1 MTLRETFGA
10 NVRNHR
16 LARNLKQHH
25 IAEAIGKTPGMV
37 GQMERGETAPS
48 FDTIEK
54 IAAALDV
61 PEVVLFA
68 TTPMSVPTGERG
80 KLLQRV
86 HVQLAKL
93 SNAELARAVNAQG
106 AGGIGQRAECVCSLS
121 PLAGRGEVVAAQP
134 RRKKSYARPPKPP
147 LSSVHPARR
156 GASS

>member
-10 NVRNHR
+10 NVRNYR
-16 LARNLKQHH
+16 LERKLKQHH
-25 IAEAIGKTPGMV
+25 IAEAIDTTSGFV
-37 GQMERGETAPS
+37 GQIERGESAPS
-48 FDTIEK
+48 FDTIEQ

-93 SNAELARAVNAQG
+93 DNAELSRAVKMLKAL
-106 AGGIGQRAECVCSLS
+106 AE
-121 PLAGRGEVVAAQP
+121 
-134 RRKKSYARPPKPP
+134 
-147 LSSVHPARR
+147 
-156 GASS
+156 

>member
-1 MTLRETFGA
+1 VTLLREIFGA

-16 LARNLKQHH
+16 ESRKLKQRQL
-25 IAEAIGKTPGMV
+25 AEALDATPGFI
-37 GQMERGETAPS
+37 GQIERGDSAPS

-80 KLLQRV
+80 KLLQRI

-93 SNAELARAVNAQG
+93 NNAELARAVKMLKAL
-106 AGGIGQRAECVCSLS
+106 E
-121 PLAGRGEVVAAQP
+121 
-134 RRKKSYARPPKPP
+134 
-147 LSSVHPARR
+147 
-156 GASS
+156 